1 MTLQHFRT
9 AQNYTIAFYPLLKK
23 NASIAFAETLTSR
36 GESERIRDQIVQ
48 KQLLVPALES
58 AQSHFSLHE
67 SVSVNTVDAIDFP
80 YKVII

>member
-1 MTLQHFRT
+1 M
-9 AQNYTIAFYPLLKK
+9 
-23 NASIAFAETLTSR
+23 FADTLTSR

-58 AQSHFSLHE
+58 SQSQFSLHE
-67 SVSVNTVDAIDFP
+67 SVSVNTVDAVYFP